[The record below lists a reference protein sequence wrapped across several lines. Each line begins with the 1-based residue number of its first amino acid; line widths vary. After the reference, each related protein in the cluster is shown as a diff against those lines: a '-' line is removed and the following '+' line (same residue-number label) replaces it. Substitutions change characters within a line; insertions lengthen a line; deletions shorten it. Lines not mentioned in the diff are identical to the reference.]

1 MGPTNAYS
9 PSCFRCENTF
19 VLVVFWYLF
28 ATMGTLCNKQ
38 LMVMFPYP
46 IILSTIQIMASAI
59 FDFAYLRLSLV
70 GARRAALSSAANADP
85 ATAPVAPGAGAFLL
99 QRPIFLAAI
108 PVAVAL
114 AFGKTLTYI
123 SYGKIPVSLTHTVKA
138 SSPIFSV
145 ILMRLWLKKRASTEV
160 ILSLLPICFGIAL
173 CGITEIQFDALG
185 FSAALVSSLSS
196 VLQNT
201 LFKQMINV
209 HSRESLITLHLH
221 VACAAILVLLPLAFA
236 TDFRSIWLSSSRYVC
251 PGNIFFFFFFS
262 NCQLLSSP
270 AVFCPL
276 CCRSADQMW
285 VDSAAP
291 RHRHRFRPPCFF
303 SDRSFFNLSE
313 TSRPLAFYRWSAS
326 SATRLRR
333 HSSG

>member
-1 MGPTNAYS
+1 MGPTHAQS
-9 PSCFRCENTF
+9 PPWFRCENPF
-19 VLVVFWYLF
+19 VLVAFWYLF

-70 GARRAALSSAANADP
+70 GARRAIPANVDP
-85 ATAPVAPGAGAFLL
+85 ATALVAPSSGAFLL

-145 ILMRLWLKKRASTEV
+145 ILMRVWLKKRASTEV
-160 ILSLLPICFGIAL
+160 ILSLLPICFGIGL
-173 CGITEIQFDALG
+173 CGITEIQFDVLG
-185 FSAALVSSLSS
+185 FLAALVSSLSS

-209 HSRESLITLHLH
+209 HSSQSLITLHLH
-221 VACAAILVLLPLAFA
+221 VACAAVLVLLPLAFA

-251 PGNIFFFFFFS
+251 HGDFFVLKKRLTNFFFS
-262 NCQLLSSP
+262 SL
-270 AVFCPL
+270 AMFCPPFAVGRQNK
-276 CCRSADQMW
+276 CGSIQHRAIVVAS
-285 VDSAAP
+285 DS
-291 RHRHRFRPPCFF
+291 H
-303 SDRSFFNLSE
+303 
-313 TSRPLAFYRWSAS
+313 AS
-326 SATRLRR
+326 SWIAGFSICRKYLVRW
-333 HSSG
+333 HSLGG